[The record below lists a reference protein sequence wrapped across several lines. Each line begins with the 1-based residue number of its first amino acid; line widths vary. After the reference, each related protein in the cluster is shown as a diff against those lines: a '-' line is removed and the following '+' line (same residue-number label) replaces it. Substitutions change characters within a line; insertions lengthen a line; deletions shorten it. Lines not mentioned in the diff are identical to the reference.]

1 MRLPPAPMPAAGPA
15 LEART
20 IRKVR
25 LRLIPFMFICYA
37 IAYLDRVNVGF
48 AALEMNRDIGLSDAA
63 YSIGAGLFFWGYALL
78 EVPSNLILARV
89 GARRWIARIMI
100 GWGLVSMAMMFA
112 QGPWSFA
119 ALRLLLGV
127 AEAGFFPGMILY
139 LTYWFPAAERAKA
152 VAFFMTA
159 TAITG
164 VIGGPLSGG
173 LMELDGLLGLRGWQW
188 LFVVEG
194 LPAIFFGFITLAYLT
209 DRPEEATWLADEERT
224 WLCDRLAQER
234 ASLAHTHSFRAALKQ
249 PLIWLFCA
257 IYFCNNIGFYG
268 LTFWLPRVV
277 QNFSGFGTFMTT
289 MVTALPYLCATIVM
303 VLVAMHS
310 DRTGERRWHVALA
323 SGTGALGLVL
333 ASQAHSP
340 VSGLLA
346 LCLAASGIW
355 SVMGPFWTLPTAVLS
370 STAAAGG
377 IAFINSVGNLG
388 GFFGPFLIGMVRQ
401 QTGSFSIALA
411 ALAVAP
417 AVLALLVLRV
427 PLGKRA

>member
-1 MRLPPAPMPAAGPA
+1 MPTSPVPVPAADPA

-25 LRLIPFMFICYA
+25 LRLIPFMFVCYS

-63 YSIGAGLFFWGYALL
+63 YSIGAGLFFWGYAVL

-112 QGPWSFA
+112 QGPWSFG

-164 VIGGPLSGG
+164 VIGGPLSGA

-194 LPAIFFGFITLAYLT
+194 LPAILFGFITLAYLT
-209 DRPEEATWLADEERT
+209 DRPEEATWLETDERT
-224 WLCDRLAQER
+224 WLCDRLAHER
-234 ASLAHTHSFRAALKQ
+234 TTLAHTHSFRAALKQ

-277 QNFSGFGTFMTT
+277 QNFSGLGTFMTT

-310 DRTGERRWHVALA
+310 DRTSERRWHVALA
-323 SGTGALGLVL
+323 SGTGAVGLVL

-340 VSGLLA
+340 VTGLLA

-355 SVMGPFWTLPTAVLS
+355 SVMGPFWTVPTAVLP
-370 STAAAGG
+370 STAPAGG

-411 ALAVAP
+411 ALAIAP

-427 PLGKRA
+427 PVKRKV